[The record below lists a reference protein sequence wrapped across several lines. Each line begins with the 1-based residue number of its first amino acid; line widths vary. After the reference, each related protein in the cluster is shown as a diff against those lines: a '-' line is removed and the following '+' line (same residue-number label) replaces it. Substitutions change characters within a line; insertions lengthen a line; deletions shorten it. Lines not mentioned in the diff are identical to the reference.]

1 MNAKRLKLSA
11 LCLVFLM
18 FEPPSLEG
26 SKRREENKRALESIA
41 QAFLFPISYFLFI
54 SCFLFLVSCFLLF
67 GSCYLVLVSFYLL
80 LTICLVSINLPSTY
94 KEY

>member
-41 QAFLFPISYFLFI
+41 QAFLFPISYFLFLV
-54 SCFLFLVSCFLLF
+54 SCYLFLVSC
-67 GSCYLVLVSFYLL
+67 YLL

>member
-41 QAFLFPISYFLFI
+41 QAFLFLISY
-54 SCFLFLVSCFLLF
+54 LFLVSCFLFLVIWFLF
-67 GSCYLVLVSFYLL
+67 LF
-80 LTICLVSINLPSTY
+80 ICS
-94 KEY
+94 

>member
-41 QAFLFPISYFLFI
+41 QAFLFPISYFL
-54 SCFLFLVSCFLLF
+54 LF
-67 GSCYLVLVSFYLL
+67 GSCYLVLGSCFFLFTPDHL
-80 LTICLVSINLPSTY
+80 PRIDQPSINI
-94 KEY
+94 